1 MRDEDLLRIEQ
12 MLGRVLTWGTW
23 LSTSTLALGLAATFA
38 APDRLVTR
46 WLLTVGLVALL
57 LTPVARVVAAVVGY
71 IRAREWWFVFFT
83 GIVLALLIGSFA
95 VAFAS

>member
-1 MRDEDLLRIEQ
+1 MREDDLLRIEQ

-38 APDRLVTR
+38 APDWPMTRL
-46 WLLTVGLVALL
+46 LLTIGLATLL

-71 IRAREWWFVFFT
+71 FHAREWWFVLFT

-95 VAFAS
+95 VAFVS

>member
-23 LSTSTLALGLAATFA
+23 LSTSTLALGLAATFV
-38 APDRLVTR
+38 APEWPLTRRLLTAGLVT
-46 WLLTVGLVALL
+46 LL
-57 LTPVARVVAAVVGY
+57 LTPVARVVAAVIGY
-71 IRAREWWFVFFT
+71 LRAREWWFVFFT

-95 VAFAS
+95 VAFVS

>member
-1 MRDEDLLRIEQ
+1 MRDADLLRIER

-23 LSTSTLALGLAATFA
+23 ISTSTLALGLVATFV
-38 APDRLVTR
+38 APGSTITTV
-46 WLLTVGLVALL
+46 LLTAGLLALL

-71 IRAREWWFVFFT
+71 VRAREWWFVFFT